1 MAKFNWSDDGY
12 FITETRDL
20 KRIRWVLVIT
30 MLLNFLATAIKLF
43 AGIYT
48 GAISIVADSLDSL
61 FDGLSNVVGLA
72 GLYAASRP
80 PDAEYPYGHR
90 KFETIAALCIAF
102 LLFLT
107 CWQLFQ
113 TAWQRLGDETEL
125 TINALTI
132 GAMIA
137 SMLIQAAT
145 SIYELREGRRLG
157 SEILVADA
165 LHTRASILVSLSVLI
180 GLGFVRLG
188 FPAADPILAMF
199 VGIMIAKIGVDIL
212 RETLPVLVDRAPID
226 PHKIAE
232 IVKSIAGVESFHR
245 VRSRGPTG
253 SAAVD
258 LHIRV
263 SPDRTVQEADAI
275 ASEVRRRL
283 LGQDGINDVTIHL
296 EAQHASGDTTEDIF
310 ASLKQIADQLGVT
323 IHESWA
329 HKLDGELFVDV
340 HVGVNPKITL
350 GQAHELVDRLEREL
364 RIRHPEIKE
373 VHTHIEMASHQ
384 VQAGEHVPEALEALV
399 WAEIQRAVAEISEI
413 GYPHHLIVRSSADN
427 GAGYHV
433 SFECTI
439 SADTPVFEAH
449 KIADQLENELTL
461 RLDGVIDVL
470 VHLEPPEWA

>member
-1 MAKFNWSDDGY
+1 
-12 FITETRDL
+12 
-20 KRIRWVLVIT
+20 
-30 MLLNFLATAIKLF
+30 
-43 AGIYT
+43 
-48 GAISIVADSLDSL
+48 
-61 FDGLSNVVGLA
+61 
-72 GLYAASRP
+72 
-80 PDAEYPYGHR
+80 
-90 KFETIAALCIAF
+90 
-102 LLFLT
+102 
-107 CWQLFQ
+107 
-113 TAWQRLGDETEL
+113 
-125 TINALTI
+125 
-132 GAMIA
+132 
-137 SMLIQAAT
+137 
-145 SIYELREGRRLG
+145 
-157 SEILVADA
+157 
-165 LHTRASILVSLSVLI
+165 
-180 GLGFVRLG
+180 LGFVKLG

-212 RETLPVLVDRAPID
+212 KETLPVLVDRAPID

-296 EAQHASGDTTEDIF
+296 EAQHASGDTSEDIF

-350 GQAHELVDRLEREL
+350 GQAHELVDHLEREL

-449 KIADQLENELTL
+449 KIADQLENELAL